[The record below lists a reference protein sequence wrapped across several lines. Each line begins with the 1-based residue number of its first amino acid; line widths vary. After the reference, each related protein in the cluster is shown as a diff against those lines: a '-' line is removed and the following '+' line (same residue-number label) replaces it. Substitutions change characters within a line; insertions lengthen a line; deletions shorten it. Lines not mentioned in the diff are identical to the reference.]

1 MTRARLNSS
10 TTPVRSANR
19 TDSSRGELGRQLL
32 NILLAFLLS
41 SCAGSSHPRLI
52 SPSEG
57 PSSPRY
63 LEIYSELH
71 VATLH
76 FPAGVYALNAADKNG
91 YYYRAPR
98 KIAERIGSGSLW
110 REGGI
115 FVSKRNPQ
123 KLRGYVYRAGTI
135 THVGNFSGVKHAFR
149 EQPLASATSDF

>member
-1 MTRARLNSS
+1 M
-10 TTPVRSANR
+10 RS
-19 TDSSRGELGRQLL
+19 LQL
-32 NILLAFLLS
+32 FLLVTCHLS
-41 SCAGSSHPRLI
+41 LLGCAGSSHPRLV

-57 PSSPRY
+57 PTSPRY

-76 FPAGVYALNAADKNG
+76 FPAGVYTLNAVDKIG

-98 KIAERIGSGSLW
+98 KIAEHIGGGSLW

-135 THVGNFSGVKHAFR
+135 THVGNFSGTKHLFQNEDVPA
-149 EQPLASATSDF
+149 EN

>member
-1 MTRARLNSS
+1 
-10 TTPVRSANR
+10 
-19 TDSSRGELGRQLL
+19 
-32 NILLAFLLS
+32 
-41 SCAGSSHPRLI
+41 CAGSSHPRLV

-57 PSSPRY
+57 PVSPRY

-76 FPAGVYALNAADKNG
+76 FPRGVYTLNAADKIG

-98 KIAERIGSGSLW
+98 KVAEHFGSGSFW

-115 FVSKRNPQ
+115 FVSKRDPQ

-135 THVGNFSGVKHAFR
+135 TSVRNSPR
-149 EQPLASATSDF
+149 ENHQLRDQDTPAEF

>member
-1 MTRARLNSS
+1 MQKAIQIFLLS
-10 TTPVRSANR
+10 T
-19 TDSSRGELGRQLL
+19 
-32 NILLAFLLS
+32 LAFLLS

-52 SPSEG
+52 APGEG
-57 PSSPRY
+57 PSSLRY

-71 VATLH
+71 AATLH
-76 FPAGVYALNAADKNG
+76 FPAGVYTLNAADKIG

-98 KIAERIGSGSLW
+98 KIAEHFGGGSFW

-135 THVGNFSGVKHAFR
+135 THVGNFSGTKHRFR
-149 EQPLASATSDF
+149 EQDIPAEF